1 MPALAIFY
9 KKHLSIF
16 GNLGDCCGREGFI
29 TGSIEVDLHQTKL
42 AEPPKR
48 REAIK
53 SFAAIDEMLMLEILL
68 TQELFPA

>member
-1 MPALAIFY
+1 M
-9 KKHLSIF
+9 
-16 GNLGDCCGREGFI
+16 EGFV
-29 TGSIEVDLHQTKL
+29 TGSIEVDLDQTKL

-53 SFAAIDEMLMLEILL
+53 AFAAIDKMFMLEILL